1 MPSNDGFRAARRRVL
16 GGLGMSAAALALA
29 PFRLYAASSSPAE
42 LKKKY
47 PGKVI
52 DLVQRA
58 LVIDML
64 APLKIDFNPDAF
76 SLPLS
81 EADAEMFRT
90 CGITGFHNSVGVG
103 GATAYDE
110 ALQFIAAWSGFAG
123 RNSEVFSLVGRAEDL
138 DHAKKQRKVAVIM
151 GLQNADEFREP
162 KDVKDFYD
170 LGLRC
175 AQLTY
180 NTQNLIGSGST
191 ERIDGGVTDYG
202 AKIIEAMNDVGMLI
216 DVSHSGDRT
225 TLDAIEISPKPIAIT
240 HSNCRALNNH
250 PRLKTDEAI
259 KKLAAK
265 GGVMG
270 ITGVRM
276 FVKDKEPTTI
286 EDIVDHIDHVVKLV
300 GIEHVGIGSDSDLMG
315 YDHMPKDQY
324 ERLKAGY
331 KSTYAF
337 RDKIDTDGFDHP
349 RKVYDLT
356 ATLLRRGYSEANI
369 QAVLG
374 GNFRRLLGSTWL
386 EPKRTPDRS
395 PSASE
400 AKDGR
405 ERPPPPEAKQPGE
418 KKS

>member
-1 MPSNDGFRAARRRVL
+1 MPQSPGFDPVRRRAI
-16 GGLGMSAAALALA
+16 GAIGAAAAGLALA
-29 PFRLYAASSSPAE
+29 PFAARAQDWSPAE
-42 LKKKY
+42 TKNKY
-47 PGKVI
+47 PAKVI
-52 DLVQRA
+52 DLVRRS

-81 EADAEMFRT
+81 AADAAMFRAS
-90 CGITGFHNSVGVG
+90 GITGFHNSVGVG

-110 ALQFIAAWSGFAG
+110 ALQFVAAWSGFAG
-123 RNSEVFSLVGRAEDL
+123 RNSHVFSLVGRAEDI
-138 DHAKKQRKVAVIM
+138 DQAKKQGKIAVIM

-191 ERIDGGVTDYG
+191 ERVDGGITDYG
-202 AKIIEAMNDVGMLI
+202 VKIIEAMNDVGMLI

-225 TLDAIEISPKPIAIT
+225 TLDAIELSPKPIAIT

-259 KKLAAK
+259 RKLAAK

-286 EDIVDHIDHVVKLV
+286 EDIADHIDHVVKLV

-324 ERLKAGY
+324 AKLKAAY
-331 KSTYAF
+331 KASYAF

-356 ATLLRRGYSEANI
+356 ATLLRRGYSEANV

-386 EPKRTPDRS
+386 EPKRTP
-395 PSASE
+395 
-400 AKDGR
+400 
-405 ERPPPPEAKQPGE
+405 PPDATKPEE

>member
-1 MPSNDGFRAARRRVL
+1 MSRNQDFQTGRRRVL
-16 GGLGMSAAALALA
+16 GALGASAAALALA
-29 PFRLYAASSSPAE
+29 PFQLRAASKPTTAE

-47 PGKVI
+47 SSKVI
-52 DLVQRA
+52 DLVQRS

-81 EADAEMFRT
+81 AADAEMFRT

-103 GATAYDE
+103 GATAYEE

-123 RNSEVFSLVGRAEDL
+123 RNADVFSLVGRVEDL
-138 DHAKKQRKVAVIM
+138 DHAKAQRKVAVIM
-151 GLQNADEFREP
+151 GLQNADEFRQP
-162 KDVKDFYD
+162 GDVKDFYD

-191 ERIDGGVTDYG
+191 EREDGGVSDYG
-202 AKIIEAMNDVGMLI
+202 VKIIEAMNDVGMLI

-225 TLDAIEISPKPIAIT
+225 TLDAIELSPKPIAIT
-240 HSNCRALNNH
+240 HSNCRALNDH

-259 KKLAAK
+259 RKLAAK

-276 FVKDKEPTTI
+276 FVKNAEPTTI
-286 EDIVDHIDHVVKLV
+286 EHIVDHIDHVVKLV

-324 ERLKAGY
+324 EKLKAGY
-331 KSTYAF
+331 KSSYAF

-349 RKVYDLT
+349 QKVYDLT
-356 ATLLRRGYSEANI
+356 ATLLKRGYSETNI

-374 GNFRRLLGSTWL
+374 GNFRRLLASTWL
-386 EPKRTPDRS
+386 EPKRTP
-395 PSASE
+395 
-400 AKDGR
+400 
-405 ERPPPPEAKQPGE
+405 PPEAKKPEE

>member
-1 MPSNDGFRAARRRVL
+1 MSDSSLRLSRRHTL
-16 GGLGMSAAALALA
+16 QAMAGAFTALALPTFGAA
-29 PFRLYAASSSPAE
+29 PASSAQDA
-42 LKKKY
+42 KNKY
-47 PGKVI
+47 PSKVL
-52 DLVQRA
+52 DLVQRS

-64 APLKIDFNPDAF
+64 APLKLDFRPEAYA
-76 SLPLS
+76 LPLTDS
-81 EADAEMFRT
+81 EAAMFRT

-103 GATAYDE
+103 GASAYED

-123 RNSEVFSLVGRAEDL
+123 RNSHVFSLVGKVADL
-138 DHAKKQRKVAVIM
+138 DAAKAKQKIAVIM

-162 KDVKDFYD
+162 KDVKAFYE

-191 ERIDGGVTDYG
+191 ERVDGGISDYG
-202 AKIIEAMNDVGMLI
+202 IEIIKAMNEVGMLV
-216 DVSHSGDRT
+216 DVSHSGDKT
-225 TLDAIEISPKPIAIT
+225 TLDAIELSPKPIAFT

-259 KKLAAK
+259 RKLAAK

-276 FVKDKEPTTI
+276 FVKDKEPTTV

-300 GIEHVGIGSDSDLMG
+300 GIDHVGIGSDADLMG
-315 YDHMPKDQY
+315 YDHMPADQY
-324 ERLKAGY
+324 KQLKAGY
-331 KSTYAF
+331 KASYAF

-356 ATLLRRGYSEANI
+356 AALIRRGYSDSNI

-374 GNFRRLLGSTWL
+374 GNFRRLLGSTW
-386 EPKRTPDRS
+386 K
-395 PSASE
+395 
-400 AKDGR
+400 
-405 ERPPPPEAKQPGE
+405 
-418 KKS
+418 

>member
-1 MPSNDGFRAARRRVL
+1 MSDSSLRLTRRRTL
-16 GGLGMSAAALALA
+16 QAMAGAWAALAL
-29 PFRLYAASSSPAE
+29 PVVDAAQGAAVSDV
-42 LKKKY
+42 KNKY
-47 PGKVI
+47 PSKVLN
-52 DLVQRA
+52 LVQRS

-64 APLKIDFNPDAF
+64 APLKLDFRPEAYA
-76 SLPLS
+76 LPLTDS
-81 EADAEMFRT
+81 EAAMFRT

-103 GATAYDE
+103 GASAYED

-123 RNSEVFSLVGRAEDL
+123 RNAHVFSLVGKADDL
-138 DHAKKQRKVAVIM
+138 DAAKAEQKIAVIM

-162 KDVKDFYD
+162 KDVKAFYE

-191 ERIDGGVTDYG
+191 ERVDGGISDYG
-202 AKIIEAMNDVGMLI
+202 EQIIKSMNEVGMLV
-216 DVSHSGDRT
+216 DVSHSGDKT
-225 TLDAIEISPKPIAIT
+225 TLDAIELSPKPIAFT

-259 KKLAAK
+259 RKLAAK

-276 FVKDKEPTTI
+276 FVKDKEPTTV

-300 GIEHVGIGSDSDLMG
+300 GIDHVGIGSDCDLMG
-315 YDHMPKDQY
+315 YDHMPPDQY
-324 ERLKAGY
+324 KQLKAGY
-331 KSTYAF
+331 KASYAF

-356 ATLLRRGYSEANI
+356 AALIRRGYSDSNI

-374 GNFRRLLGSTWL
+374 GNFRRLLGSTW
-386 EPKRTPDRS
+386 K
-395 PSASE
+395 
-400 AKDGR
+400 
-405 ERPPPPEAKQPGE
+405 
-418 KKS
+418 

>member
-1 MPSNDGFRAARRRVL
+1 MGRNDFVPARRRALAML
-16 GGLGMSAAALALA
+16 GGAGAALALA
-29 PFRLYAASSSPAE
+29 PLRLRAGPLSPDAATR
-42 LKKKY
+42 KY
-47 PGKVI
+47 RRKIV
-52 DLVQRA
+52 DLVQRS

-64 APLKIDFNPDAF
+64 APLKLDFSPEAYANP
-76 SLPLS
+76 LT
-81 EADAEMFRT
+81 DAEIVMYRS
-90 CGITGFHNSVGVG
+90 CGITGFHNSEGVG
-103 GATAYDE
+103 GSTAYDD
-110 ALQFIAAWSGFAG
+110 ALNYMTAWSGFVG
-123 RNSEVFSLVGRAEDL
+123 RNTELFSLVGVAEDL
-138 DHAKKQRKVAVIM
+138 DRAKAKKKIAVIM
-151 GLQNADEFREP
+151 GLQNADEFRDV
-162 KDVKDFYD
+162 KDVKAFYQ

-180 NTQNLIGSGST
+180 NTQNLLGSGST
-191 ERIDGGVTDYG
+191 ERVDGGITDYG

-225 TLDAIEISPKPIAIT
+225 TLDAIEISPKAIAIT

-259 KKLAAK
+259 TKLAAK

-276 FVKDKEPTTI
+276 FVKDSEPTTI
-286 EDIVDHIDHVVKLV
+286 EDIVDHIDHVAKLA

-324 ERLKAGY
+324 EKLKAGY
-331 KSTYAF
+331 KSSYAF

-356 ATLLRRGYSEANI
+356 ATMLKRGYSQANI

-386 EPKRTPDRS
+386 EPKRTP
-395 PSASE
+395 
-400 AKDGR
+400 
-405 ERPPPPEAKQPGE
+405 PPKQPGE
-418 KKS
+418 KNS

>member
-1 MPSNDGFRAARRRVL
+1 MSDSSRAITRRRTLQAMAGALAVLALPEARAAQ
-16 GGLGMSAAALALA
+16 AAAQD
-29 PFRLYAASSSPAE
+29 P
-42 LKKKY
+42 KNKY
-47 PGKVI
+47 SAKVL
-52 DLVQRA
+52 DLVQRS

-64 APLKIDFNPDAF
+64 APLKLDFRPEAYA
-76 SLPLS
+76 LPLTDS
-81 EADAEMFRT
+81 EAAMFRS

-103 GATAYDE
+103 GASAYED
-110 ALQFIAAWSGFAG
+110 ALEFIAAWSGFVG
-123 RNSEVFSLVGRAEDL
+123 RNTQVFTLVGNAGDL
-138 DHAKKQRKVAVIM
+138 DAAKAKQKIAVIM

-162 KDVKDFYD
+162 KDVKAFYE

-191 ERIDGGVTDYG
+191 ERVDGGISDYG
-202 AKIIEAMNDVGMLI
+202 IEIIKSMNEVGMLV
-216 DVSHSGDRT
+216 DVSHSGDKT
-225 TLDAIEISPKPIAIT
+225 TLDAIELSPKPIAFT

-259 KKLAAK
+259 RKLAAK

-276 FVKDKEPTTI
+276 FVKDKEPTTV

-300 GIEHVGIGSDSDLMG
+300 GIDHVGIGSDSDLMG
-315 YDHMPKDQY
+315 YDHMPPDQY
-324 ERLKAGY
+324 KQLKAGY
-331 KSTYAF
+331 KSSYAF

-356 ATLLRRGYSEANI
+356 AALIRRGYSDSNI

-374 GNFRRLLGSTWL
+374 GNFRRLLGSTW
-386 EPKRTPDRS
+386 T
-395 PSASE
+395 
-400 AKDGR
+400 
-405 ERPPPPEAKQPGE
+405 
-418 KKS
+418 